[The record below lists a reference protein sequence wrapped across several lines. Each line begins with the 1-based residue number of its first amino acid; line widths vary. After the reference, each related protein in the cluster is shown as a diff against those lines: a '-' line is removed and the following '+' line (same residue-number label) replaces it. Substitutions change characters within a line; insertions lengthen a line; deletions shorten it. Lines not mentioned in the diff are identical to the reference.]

1 MSRNKQVDR
10 LREELIIRGETFP
23 GKEDGNDVIRDA
35 TVTSDPVSY
44 SLELIDHLV
53 GQIEDYKDEMFIL
66 SQNRIEDKK
75 FFKSLH
81 YEMVHAGFNEQLVI
95 NRPGKTP
102 VSLATLGFNRLYP
115 KIDTAEDRAR
125 LIAIISMVIVSMRDQ
140 ILDEK
145 KKSLDNISIM
155 DKRLEKAYELH
166 QHVVDCFDSKIKKLK
181 DTVQLRDDEIT
192 RSCVVIK
199 DITEELKYQVA
210 ATTKQYKRELDALRL
225 DIIDREILREEF
237 HN

>member
-10 LREELIIRGETFP
+10 LRDGL
-23 GKEDGNDVIRDA
+23 KGNDAPGVDE
-35 TVTSDPVSY
+35 DPVSHALRVINEY
-44 SLELIDHLV
+44 KEEL
-53 GQIEDYKDEMFIL
+53 FTL

-75 FFKSLH
+75 FFKALH

-115 KIDTAEDRAR
+115 KIDTAEDRDR
-125 LIAIISMVIVSMRDQ
+125 LIAIIGMVIVSMRNQ
-140 ILDEK
+140 ILDERQV
-145 KKSLDNISIM
+145 S
-155 DKRLEKAYELH
+155 DKDLNNLT
-166 QHVVDCFDSKIKKLK
+166 KKLESTRENHKNVVEWNNSVIK
-181 DTVQLRDDEIT
+181 DLKAVVQLRNDEIN

-199 DITEELKYQVA
+199 DMTEELKYQVA
-210 ATTKQYKRELDALRL
+210 ATKQYKRELDTLRL